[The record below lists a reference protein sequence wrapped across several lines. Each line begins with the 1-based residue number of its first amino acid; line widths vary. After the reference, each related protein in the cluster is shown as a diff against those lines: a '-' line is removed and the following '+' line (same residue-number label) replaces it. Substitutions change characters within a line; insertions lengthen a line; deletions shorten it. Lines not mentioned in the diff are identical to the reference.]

1 MNHKLEEIF
10 SGLVSPETLRQI
22 SCNFEDI
29 ADIHIKQLGVDSLA
43 IMELVLRIE
52 ETMDVNIDYETFSV
66 DEVATPRLI
75 LNMLAS
81 RQPS

>member
-10 SGLVSPETLRQI
+10 SGLVPTETLRQI
-22 SCNFEDI
+22 TCNFEDI
-29 ADIHIKQLGVDSLA
+29 ADMHIKQLGVDSLA

-52 ETMDVNIDYETFSV
+52 ETLDVNIDYETFSV